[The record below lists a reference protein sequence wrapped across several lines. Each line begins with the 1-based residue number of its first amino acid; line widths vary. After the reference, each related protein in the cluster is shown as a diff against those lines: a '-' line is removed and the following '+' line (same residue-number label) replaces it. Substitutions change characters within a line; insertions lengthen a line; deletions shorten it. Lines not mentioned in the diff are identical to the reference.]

1 MAVIDAKSFGAHA
14 ANLNLATDSF
24 PSFAIQETV
33 KNEKYPYEGNKLTE
47 KKIGAFV
54 KDFVD
59 GKLSPSIK
67 SEPIPDKQDASV
79 QVVVAHSYKD
89 IVLDDKK
96 DVLVEFYA
104 PWCGHCKALAPNYEK
119 LAEFYTKNKDYN
131 SKVTIAK
138 IDATANDVPDEIQGF
153 PTIKLFKAGDKSN
166 PVEYSGSRTIE
177 DLANFVRD
185 NGKYKVDAYVA
196 EDDDA
201 DTSSAASDMPKA
213 APAATPSKSAEGVA
227 EKVKSVVSEAA
238 DAAQTVMADTD
249 EGGAQEHD
257 EL

>member
-1 MAVIDAKSFGAHA
+1 MQGS
-14 ANLNLATDSF
+14 
-24 PSFAIQETV
+24 
-33 KNEKYPYEGNKLTE
+33 KLTE
-47 KKIGAFV
+47 KKVAAFV
-54 KDFVD
+54 KDFVE

-67 SEPIPDKQDASV
+67 SEPIPEKQDASV

-89 IVLDDKK
+89 IVLDDSK

-104 PWCGHCKALAPNYEK
+104 PWCGHCKALAPNYEI
-119 LAEFYTKNKDYN
+119 LAEFYTKNSDYN

-153 PTIKLFKAGDKSN
+153 PTIKLFPAGAKSS

-185 NGKYKVDAYVA
+185 NGKYKIDAYVA
-196 EDDDA
+196 DDEEA

-213 APAATPSKSAEGVA
+213 APAATASEAADGVA
-227 EKVKSVVSEAA
+227 DKVKKVISEVA